1 MSGWKAK
8 RFWKEVHVVPEG
20 QGFQVLLDSRA
31 VRTPAKSPLILPT
44 RRMAE
49 AIAREWAA
57 VVEHVDPRVMPVTR
71 AANAAIDKV
80 TPQFAEVAELIA
92 AYGASDLLCYRADAP
107 AELAAGQAAAWDP
120 MLDWARVRLG
130 AHMVATTGISA
141 VTQPEESLAR
151 LKRAVL
157 DCTPFQLT
165 ALYDLVGISGSLI
178 LGLAAAYGDF
188 PAEQIWSLSRFDENW
203 QSKLWGEDE
212 EASRIAAIKKNDFL
226 VAQAFWS
233 LSTPE

>member
-8 RFWKEVHVVPEG
+8 RFWKEVNVVSEG
-20 QGFQVLLDSRA
+20 QGFQVRLDSRP
-31 VRTPAKSPLILPT
+31 VKTPAKSPLMMPT

-49 AIAREWAA
+49 AVAREWAA
-57 VVEHVDPRVMPVTR
+57 VAEHVDPRQMPVTR

-80 TPQFAEVAELIA
+80 TPQFAEVADLIA

-107 AELAAGQAAAWDP
+107 AELVAGQAAAWDP
-120 MLDWARVRLG
+120 LLDWARDRLG
-130 AHMVATTGISA
+130 AAMVTASGITA
-141 VTQPEESLAR
+141 VAQPEASLVR
-151 LKRAVL
+151 LRQAVF

-178 LGLAAAYGDF
+178 LGLATAYGDF
-188 PAEQIWSLSRFDENW
+188 PAEQMWSLSRFDENW

-226 VAQAFWS
+226 LAHAFWR
-233 LSTPE
+233 LSDT